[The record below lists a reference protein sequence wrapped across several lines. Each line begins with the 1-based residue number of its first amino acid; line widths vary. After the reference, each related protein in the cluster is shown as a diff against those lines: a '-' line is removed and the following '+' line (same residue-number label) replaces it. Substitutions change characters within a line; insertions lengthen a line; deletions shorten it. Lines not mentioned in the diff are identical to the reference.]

1 MLHSVRKA
9 NPGGA
14 FRCRSQ
20 YFGSEMHAAN
30 ARIRSTKA
38 SQFLAQ
44 LCKHFA
50 HKTPAE
56 FTGNRGR
63 IDFQPGLCVLA
74 ATENE
79 LTVTCEA
86 ETAADLER
94 VKVIVADHI
103 VRFGWREQLAVE
115 WAQRVDL

>member
-1 MLHSVRKA
+1 
-9 NPGGA
+9 
-14 FRCRSQ
+14 
-20 YFGSEMHAAN
+20 MHAAT

-56 FTGNRGR
+56 FTDNQGR
-63 IDFQPGLCVLA
+63 IDFQPGLCVLT

-79 LTVTCEA
+79 LIVTCEA
-86 ETAADLER
+86 EIAADLER
-94 VKVIVADHI
+94 VKVVVADHV
-103 VRFGWREQLAVE
+103 VRFGWREQLTVD
-115 WAQRVDL
+115 WSQREYSTNS